1 VNESSQFNQYF
12 NRRKQMLSVANRW
25 SFLLLIG
32 VLLGC
37 NPSKVLVKGK
47 LQRVIGNQMPSPDLP
62 SEEASGFVGYV
73 FFFEPTSI
81 NAGSPTGEQG
91 VFLMSDKTLVAK
103 TLANKQGQFKVK
115 LKPGKYSVLIGKE
128 SQFYS
133 NISNLDGLI
142 NPVVVEKKNN
152 KPLVLK
158 ADWGAIY

>member
-1 VNESSQFNQYF
+1 
-12 NRRKQMLSVANRW
+12 
-25 SFLLLIG
+25 
-32 VLLGC
+32 
-37 NPSKVLVKGK
+37 
-47 LQRVIGNQMPSPDLP
+47 
-62 SEEASGFVGYV
+62 
-73 FFFEPTSI
+73 
-81 NAGSPTGEQG
+81 
-91 VFLMSDKTLVAK
+91 
-103 TLANKQGQFKVK
+103 